1 MKVFLAADR
10 SIAVEIE
17 PRALT
22 TMLDISSRA
31 DGLETGG
38 VLIGR
43 YTAFGDRVIVSRASG
58 PPRDS
63 QRYRFNFVR
72 GTAGL
77 TARFERA
84 WRQGLY
90 YVGEWHLHL
99 EGSTHPSDTDREQV
113 LAFSRQR
120 DYRCPHPVSGGDRW
134 RPGDRM
140 ADLQRG
146 CDGRRPC
153 RASGCCEALCMKD
166 RVQPGA
172 LVNMCGNRDAISL
185 LVEYEE
191 VALG

>member
-1 MKVFLAADR
+1 MSVFLAPDR

-17 PRALT
+17 PRALR
-22 TMLDISSRA
+22 TMLDICSRA

-43 YTAFGDRVIVSRASG
+43 YTVFGDRVIVSRVTG

-77 TARFERA
+77 TTRFERA

-90 YVGEWHLHL
+90 YVGEWHLHP
-99 EGSTHPSDTDREQV
+99 EGSPHPSDTDSEQV

-120 DYRCPHPVSGGDRW
+120 DYRCQHPVLVVIGGHPPTQW
-134 RPGDRM
+134 
-140 ADLQRG
+140 LI
-146 CDGRRPC
+146 
-153 RASGCCEALCMKD
+153 ASAVVLG
-166 RVQPGA
+166 G
-172 LVNMCGNRDAISL
+172 G
-185 LVEYEE
+185 LVELQD
-191 VALG
+191 AASR